1 MSRTSAE
8 EADVGSSADVDESTA
23 CESDGS
29 AGEQEELNLLQ
40 TVKLQFYDTLIN
52 FMFNLNMKTTGSVTI
67 G

>member
-40 TVKLQFYDTLIN
+40 TVKLQF
-52 FMFNLNMKTTGSVTI
+52 
-67 G
+67 

>member
-1 MSRTSAE
+1 MLLLVGSRSKSSTSSSSGALDLSRTSAE

-40 TVKLQFYDTLIN
+40 TVKLQF
-52 FMFNLNMKTTGSVTI
+52 
-67 G
+67 